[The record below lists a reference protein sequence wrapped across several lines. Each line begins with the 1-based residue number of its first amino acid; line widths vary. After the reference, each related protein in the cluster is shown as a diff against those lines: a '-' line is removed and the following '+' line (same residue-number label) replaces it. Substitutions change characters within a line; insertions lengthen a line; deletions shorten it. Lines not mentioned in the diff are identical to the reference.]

1 MPSTYEKIAT
11 TTLSSSEASITFNSV
26 PNTYTDL
33 VIVTNVKSTTTGNMT
48 IRFNSDSS
56 SLYSYTRLTGDG
68 SSAASSRITDFN
80 QLFTDSQGYFDGDN
94 FNQAKI
100 INIMNYSNTT
110 TFKTCL
116 IRSNRVQTGVDA
128 IVGLYRS
135 TSAITSILL
144 SGNGNNFVAGS
155 TFNLYGILKAA

>member
-1 MPSTYEKIAT
+1 MASTYDIIAT
-11 TTLSSSEASITFNSV
+11 NTLSTSAASITFGSISG
-26 PNTYTDL
+26 TYTDL

-48 IRFNSDSS
+48 IRFNADSS

-68 SSAASSRITDFN
+68 SSAASSRITGFN

-100 INIMNYSNTT
+100 INIMNYSSSTM
-110 TFKTCL
+110 FKSCL
-116 IRSNRVQTGVDA
+116 IRSNRAQTGPDVIA
-128 IVGLYRS
+128 GLYRS

-155 TFNLYGILKAA
+155 TFNLYGIKAA

>member
-1 MPSTYEKIAT
+1 MASTYDIIAT
-11 TTLSSSEASITFNSV
+11 NTLSTSAASITFGSISG
-26 PNTYTDL
+26 TYTDL
-33 VIVTNVKSTTTGNMT
+33 LIVTNVKSTTTGNMT
-48 IRFNSDSS
+48 IRFNADSS

-68 SSAASSRITDFN
+68 SSAASSRITGFN

-94 FNQAKI
+94 FNQVKT

-116 IRSNRVQTGVDA
+116 IRSNRVQTGIDA
-128 IVGLYRS
+128 IAGLYRS

-155 TFNLYGILKAA
+155 TFNLYGIKGA

>member
-1 MPSTYEKIAT
+1 MPGTYEKIASN
-11 TTLSSSEASITFNSV
+11 TLSSSQASITFSSISGS
-26 PNTYTDL
+26 YTDL

-68 SSAASSRITDFN
+68 SSAASSRITGFN

-94 FNQAKI
+94 FNQVKT
-100 INIMNYSNTT
+100 INIINYSNTT

-116 IRSNRVQTGVDA
+116 IRSNRVQTGIDA
-128 IVGLYRS
+128 IAGLYRS

-155 TFNLYGILKAA
+155 TFNLYGIKGA

>member
-1 MPSTYEKIAT
+1 MPGTYEKIASN
-11 TTLSSSEASITFNSV
+11 TLSSSQASITFSSISGS
-26 PNTYTDL
+26 YTDL

-48 IRFNSDSS
+48 LRFNSDSS

-68 SSAASSRITDFN
+68 TSGASSRITGFN

-94 FNQAKI
+94 FNQVKT

-116 IRSNRVQTGVDA
+116 IRSNRVQTGIDA
-128 IVGLYRS
+128 IAGLYRS

-155 TFNLYGILKAA
+155 TFNLYGIKGA

>member
-1 MPSTYEKIAT
+1 MTSTYEKIAT
-11 TTLSSSEASITFNSV
+11 NTLGSSAASITFSSI

-48 IRFNSDSS
+48 LRFNSDSS

-80 QLFTDSQGYFDGDN
+80 QLFTDSQGYFDGNN
-94 FNQAKI
+94 FNQVKT

-128 IVGLYRS
+128 IAGLYRS

-155 TFNLYGILKAA
+155 TFNLYGIKAE